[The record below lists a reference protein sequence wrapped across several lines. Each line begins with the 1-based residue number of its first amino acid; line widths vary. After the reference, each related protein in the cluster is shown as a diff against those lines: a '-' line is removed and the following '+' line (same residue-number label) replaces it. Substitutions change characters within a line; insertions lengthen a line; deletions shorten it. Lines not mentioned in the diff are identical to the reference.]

1 MPVLFSRSMLNNILD
16 KIRLPFRKEKELY
29 LSLYNITGF
38 IPRDIQYYKLAL
50 MHKSISHNNKNGKAL
65 NNERLEFLGDAV
77 LGSVVGTIVYQHF
90 PKKREGFLTDTRSK
104 IVQRETLN
112 KLADK
117 MGLIQLVKSS
127 CKNGNNHNNYMG
139 GNAFEALVG
148 ALYLDRGYDA
158 CMKFVNNRIL
168 GDLIDIN
175 KIAYKEINFKSKLLE
190 WGQKNHIDVTFN
202 ELEEKT
208 DESGSPVFRY
218 NVFIS
223 GIEGADGIG
232 FTKKESQ
239 QVAAKA
245 TLKRLKEDPYFI
257 DSIFSEKDKTPQ
269 TT

>member
-1 MPVLFSRSMLNNILD
+1 
-16 KIRLPFRKEKELY
+16 
-29 LSLYNITGF
+29 
-38 IPRDIQYYKLAL
+38 
-50 MHKSISHNNKNGKAL
+50 
-65 NNERLEFLGDAV
+65 
-77 LGSVVGTIVYQHF
+77 
-90 PKKREGFLTDTRSK
+90 
-104 IVQRETLN
+104 
-112 KLADK
+112 
-117 MGLIQLVKSS
+117 
-127 CKNGNNHNNYMG
+127 MG

-148 ALYLDRGYDA
+148 ALYLDCGYDA